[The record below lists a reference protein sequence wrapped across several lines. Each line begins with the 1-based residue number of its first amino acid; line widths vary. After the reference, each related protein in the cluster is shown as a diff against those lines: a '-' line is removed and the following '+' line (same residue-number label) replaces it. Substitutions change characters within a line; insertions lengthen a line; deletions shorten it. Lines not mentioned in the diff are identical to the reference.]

1 MSKFVFKLNRSGV
14 SELMKSQAMQSV
26 LKEHATTIKDRAGD
40 GYEQDIY
47 VGKNRANAMVKAES
61 FKARKDNSENN
72 TLLKAVHK

>member
-14 SELMKSQAMQSV
+14 AELMKSQAMQDV
-26 LKEHATTIKDRAGD
+26 LNERAKTIKERAGD

-47 VGKNRANAMVKAES
+47 IGKNRANAMVKAES

>member
-14 SELMKSQAMQSV
+14 AELMKSQAMQDV
-26 LKEHATTIKDRAGD
+26 LSEHAKTIKERAGD

-47 VGKNRANAMVKAES
+47 IGKNRANAMVKAES